1 MCLLSSVKI
10 CVKILLGFSSNNT
23 TTNVKR
29 VWHFLHSPSILCAD
43 KKPPPPPLGSVVC
56 VSLSLSRYKS
66 REILLIKWST
76 KRCPRTSSR
85 AVANSECV
93 LRDKTFPHC
102 CSYANCQDTAEEFTK
117 LYRHHPKALESCIIA
132 LDARENVVCGC
143 IRLSIDEIPRSNAD
157 NFLHVPEKDEC
168 YVSTVCVSE
177 RRAGKG
183 VGTRLLE
190 EAETFARKYQKTRL
204 TLEVLNGNP
213 AERLYRR
220 FGFEPVE
227 ETGAAWCVASCLSCV
242 FIGKR
247 EHGKFGRVKMEKTL
261 TYDNTTL

>member
-1 MCLLSSVKI
+1 MLLLCLDTKEQRQKEAAFFGSS
-10 CVKILLGFSSNNT
+10 L
-23 TTNVKR
+23 
-29 VWHFLHSPSILCAD
+29 
-43 KKPPPPPLGSVVC
+43 
-56 VSLSLSRYKS
+56 
-66 REILLIKWST
+66 
-76 KRCPRTSSR
+76 
-85 AVANSECV
+85 
-93 LRDKTFPHC
+93 LRDKKMEYKALSANEFESCRELLNAFYGTKHFLNC
-102 CSYANCQDTAEEFTK
+102 CSFANCEETAEEFTE
-117 LYRHHPKALESCIIA
+117 LYRNHPKALESCIIA
-132 LDARENVVCGC
+132 LDTNNVVCGC
-143 IRLSIDEIPRSNAD
+143 IRLSIDEIPRSKAD
-157 NFLHVPEKDEC
+157 DFLHVPEKDEC

-177 RRAGKG
+177 RARGKG

-204 TLEVLNGNP
+204 GLEVLNGNP

-242 FIGKR
+242 FLGKR

>member
-1 MCLLSSVKI
+1 MQIK
-10 CVKILLGFSSNNT
+10 N
-23 TTNVKR
+23 
-29 VWHFLHSPSILCAD
+29 HHHHH
-43 KKPPPPPLGSVVC
+43 GSVVC
-56 VSLSLSRYKS
+56 VSLSLSIQEQRDTTNKMEYKALS
-66 REILLIKWST
+66 ANEFESCRELLNAFYGT
-76 KRCPRTSSR
+76 KHFL
-85 AVANSECV
+85 N
-93 LRDKTFPHC
+93 C

-177 RRAGKG
+177 RARGKG

-242 FIGKR
+242 FFGKR